1 MAGSQLPSPL
11 LPLSLVLLLGNP
23 SLAPV
28 ASRDSNVQ
36 VRIPISKPDS
46 SNSGATPTS
55 STNPGLEPI
64 SSPQPETATHPSSG
78 SPGSELTPTSHSSP
92 PSSPTL
98 TLHWSSTSPSSR
110 PEPSSMPS
118 ASTDGTSVS
127 SGSAPGDTGAPE
139 LHRNPGVVVAVCL
152 LVSVLLIGSV
162 LMAVRRGHRG
172 VSEF

>member
-36 VRIPISKPDS
+36 VRTPISNPDS

-55 STNPGLEPI
+55 STNLGLEPI

-127 SGSAPGDTGAPE
+127 SGSGDSEPK
-139 LHRNPGVVVAVCL
+139 
-152 LVSVLLIGSV
+152 VLLCPSPTRVISV
-162 LMAVRRGHRG
+162 GPREKGAWTG
-172 VSEF
+172 